1 MQWQNMALWLVAFG
15 IGIAVV
21 YGLNYPKRL
30 GLGQVKVPL
39 TKVENAFYGSL
50 QRLAWAIAVSWVIFA
65 CCRGYGGKLLFQY
78 FSIF

>member
-1 MQWQNMALWLVAFG
+1 MTLWLLAFG

-21 YGLNYPKRL
+21 YGLNLPKRL
-30 GLGQVKVPL
+30 GIGQVRVPL

-50 QRLAWAIAVSWVIFA
+50 QRLAWAVAVSWVIFA
-65 CCRGYGGKLLFQY
+65 CCRGYGGKLLFKY